1 MMLKEVLYNMI
12 TSYQQVK
19 IQTDNGYIAGSP
31 NLLVPNLSR
40 DILDARIY
48 RFQAQDNVLVLG
60 VEKRSDKEGTPT

>member
-12 TSYQQVK
+12 TSYQEIK
-19 IQTDNGYIAGSP
+19 IQTDKGYIAGSP
-31 NLLVPNLSR
+31 NLLGSNLSE

-60 VEKRSDKEGTPT
+60 VDKRSDKEGTPT